1 VKLLWAVVKDAAGQK
16 DVLQQRCR
24 VAAVKQVDE

>member
-1 VKLLWAVVKDAAGQK
+1 MRAVVKDAAGQK

-24 VAAVKQVDE
+24 VAAVKQGNA